1 MEILKFVKVYFSE
14 QEQQLLKEMAKQQN
28 ISLSQLIKK
37 QCLPLLQ
44 PSYETMS
51 ALLDLEDVPNHS
63 SERFIKVYLSKQEY
77 QQILE
82 TSQRKG
88 WSMSRIIYERLHEK
102 NIPIEIICQTEDIFE
117 LTNMISDTYKHLIG
131 TATALMQRSIIT
143 EHEKN
148 RILSLGYEIRDALQE
163 YTKQTYRNRNSIRK
177 NASKH
182 LNKKLD
188 KILNDLYS
196 LPTED

>member
-28 ISLSQLIKK
+28 IFLSQLIKK

-82 TSQRKG
+82 ASQRKG

-163 YTKQTYRNRNSIRK
+163 YTKQAYRNRNSIRK
-177 NASKH
+177 NVTRN
-182 LNKKLD
+182 LNRKLD
-188 KILNDLYS
+188 KILKDLYS
-196 LPTED
+196 SPTED

>member
-82 TSQRKG
+82 ASQRKG

-163 YTKQTYRNRNSIRK
+163 YTKQAYRNRNSIRK
-177 NASKH
+177 NVSKH

>member
-131 TATALMQRSIIT
+131 IATALMQRSIIT